1 MNKTEKIYSFLED
14 IYLNFDEALG
24 VFVTNIVTCVLNTIF
39 SPVTCLGNFLI
50 VFAIAKTQDLHS
62 PSFILLGC
70 LATSD
75 LLVGLLGQPIF
86 VVCKITELKKN
97 FNMYCTLKTLLNTL
111 AWITVGSSCLTLA
124 AVFVDR
130 LLCLTLHLKY
140 NTTVTVSRI
149 FKMTSVLW
157 IFCITF
163 FLVRFWES
171 SAWNFIA
178 IAVSVLTFLIIAIS
192 TLKIFQIARRH
203 QRQITVQALALSHL
217 QTNTLNAFK
226 CKKSTVTVLYIFG
239 LLLLFCLPYFIVWVV
254 DIFFGYTT
262 KVNISY
268 SYAVTAIFINSLI
281 NPFVYCWRI
290 KNIRQAVK
298 NILRRERHWR
308 QTLDMKK
315 EAA

>member
-1 MNKTEKIYSFLED
+1 MNKTEKTCFFFED
-14 IYLNFDEALG
+14 IYLNFDEAEG
-24 VFVTNIVTCVLNTIF
+24 VFVTNIVTCVLNSIF

-75 LLVGLLGQPIF
+75 LLVGLLCQPIF
-86 VVCKITELKKN
+86 VACKITELKRN
-97 FNMYCTLKTLLNTL
+97 FKMYCTLKMLLNTL
-111 AWITVGSSCLTLA
+111 AWIAIGSSCLTLA

-130 LLCLTLHLKY
+130 VLCLTLHLKY
-140 NTTVTVSRI
+140 NATVTVSRI

-157 IFCITF
+157 IFVIAF
-163 FLVRFWES
+163 VFMRFWVN

-178 IAVSVLTFLIIAIS
+178 IAVSVLIFLVIAIS

-203 QRQITVQALALSHL
+203 ERQITVQALALSHL

-226 CKKSTVTVLYIFG
+226 CKKSTVTILYIFG
-239 LLLLFCLPYFIVWVV
+239 LLLLFCLPYFIVSII

-268 SYAVTAIFINSLI
+268 SYALTAVFMNSLI
-281 NPFVYCWRI
+281 NPFVYCWRL
-290 KNIRQAVK
+290 KEIRQAVK
-298 NILRRERHWR
+298 NILRRERH
-308 QTLDMKK
+308 
-315 EAA
+315 